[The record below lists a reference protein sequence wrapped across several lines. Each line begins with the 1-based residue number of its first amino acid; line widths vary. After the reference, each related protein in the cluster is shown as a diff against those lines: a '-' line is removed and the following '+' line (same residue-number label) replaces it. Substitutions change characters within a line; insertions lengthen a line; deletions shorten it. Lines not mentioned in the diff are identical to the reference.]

1 MRHAPP
7 GKHQQL
13 PTHGVPEY
21 QRQLKHKNIYGG
33 VSSVSVLGMTLIIFH
48 DKQAAHN
55 LLGQAMRYTR
65 ECGIG
70 SLRTRTGLEGVGG
83 GVYWG
88 SEGGREAP
96 GKTCGGGAGEA
107 CGAFQDVSGSVYLVC
122 SRGTRF

>member
-1 MRHAPP
+1 MAQTYDAIVI
-7 GKHQQL
+7 G
-13 PTHGVPEY
+13 
-21 QRQLKHKNIYGG
+21 GG
-33 VSSVSVLGMTLIIFH
+33 VIGASTAFHLAKAGVGRIALVERRTICSGKPCAILGSF
-48 DKQAAHN
+48 
-55 LLGQAMRYTR
+55 
-65 ECGIG
+65 CGIG

-107 CGAFQDVSGSVYLVC
+107 CRAFQDVSGSVYLVC

>member
-1 MRHAPP
+1 MP
-7 GKHQQL
+7 
-13 PTHGVPEY
+13 
-21 QRQLKHKNIYGG
+21 
-33 VSSVSVLGMTLIIFH
+33 
-48 DKQAAHN
+48 
-55 LLGQAMRYTR
+55 LLGNINDFPPMVYP
-65 ECGIG
+65 GINTG
-70 SLRTRTGLEGVGG
+70 SNTRTHVAASEGVGG